1 MKPWVTVKD
10 GTAFRVNISDGEI
23 VDDLKEKI
31 KQKKQNDLQDID
43 ADRLDIYQSKE
54 HFNRTPPEARF
65 CA

>member
-10 GTAFRVNISDGEI
+10 GTAFPVNISGGEI
-23 VDDLKEKI
+23 VHDLKVKI
-31 KQKKQNDLQDID
+31 KQKVETDLQDI
-43 ADRLDIYQSKE
+43 AAHRLDIYQSKE